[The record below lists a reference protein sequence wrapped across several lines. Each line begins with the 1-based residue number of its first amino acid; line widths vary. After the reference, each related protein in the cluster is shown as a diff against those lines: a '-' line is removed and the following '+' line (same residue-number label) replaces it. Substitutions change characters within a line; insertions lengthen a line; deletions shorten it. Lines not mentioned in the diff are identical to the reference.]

1 MIVSECFP
9 GHKKIKFAYALLT
22 LAFAIAGCA
31 TAPSEKISY
40 DDLPLHSHAVALKE
54 AQPAAENLPQLGEH
68 STLNDYLLYAA
79 LNNPGLEAAFLN
91 WKAALEKI
99 PQVTALPDPRF
110 TYSYFIQSVETRVG
124 PQNQR
129 FAIAQ
134 TFPWLGKLKLQGSAA
149 AEAAHAEKERY
160 EAVKLK
166 LFFQVKDAY
175 YEYYYLARSIAVT
188 QANLDLMKELEG
200 VARIQYASGFALY
213 SNVVRAQVELGKLED
228 RVKTLQ
234 DLHEPIVAKLNA
246 ALNRPADAS
255 LPWPKKIEQEQ
266 VAFTREQLVNW
277 LKESNPD
284 LKAVDFLA
292 EREKQNLDLAK
303 KSYFPDFTVAFETID
318 TGQAINPGTPGSGKD
333 PMIAT
338 VSINLPIWWD
348 KYSAG
353 EREAVARYRAF
364 RREHSNRENSL
375 VADLK
380 LAVYKYQDAERKI
393 NLYKDTLVPKA
404 EQSLEVS
411 LQAYEAGLGTFLDLI
426 DSIRSLLEFQLSYE
440 RAFTDKAQR
449 LAELKMLVGKEI
461 PRTNASSKS
470 AKDAT
475 TEKHERR
482 K

>member
-1 MIVSECFP
+1 MR
-9 GHKKIKFAYALLT
+9 FAYALLT
-22 LAFAIAGCA
+22 LAFAVAGCA
-31 TAPSEKISY
+31 AAPSEKISY
-40 DDLPLHSHAVALKE
+40 DDLALHSHEIALKE
-54 AQPAAENLPQLGEH
+54 ARPAVESLPELGEH
-68 STLNDYLLYAA
+68 SGLNDYLLYAA

-110 TYSYFIQSVETRVG
+110 TYSYFIKSVETRVG

-129 FAIAQ
+129 FGIAQ
-134 TFPWLGKLKLQGSAA
+134 TFPWFGKLKLQGNAA

-160 EAVKLK
+160 EAAKLK
-166 LFFQVKDAY
+166 LFFQVKESY
-175 YEYYYLARSIAVT
+175 YEHYYLARSIAVT

-200 VARIQYASGFALY
+200 VARIQYATGFAPY

-228 RVKTLQ
+228 RVKSLQ

-246 ALNRPADAS
+246 ALNRPADAP
-255 LPWPKKIEQEQ
+255 LPWPKKIELEQ
-266 VAFTREQLVNW
+266 VAFTQEQLVSW
-277 LKESNPD
+277 LKDSNPD
-284 LKAVDFLA
+284 LKEVDFLA

-303 KSYFPDFTVAFETID
+303 KGYFPDFTVGFETID
-318 TGQAINPGTPGSGKD
+318 TGQAMIPGTPDSGKD
-333 PMIAT
+333 PLIAT

-353 EREAVARYRAF
+353 EREALARYQAF
-364 RREHSNRENSL
+364 RKEHSNRENNL
-375 VADLK
+375 LADLK

-449 LAELKMLVGKEI
+449 LAELEMLVGREI
-461 PRTNASSKS
+461 PRMDATPKP
-470 AKDAT
+470 AKDVAA
-475 TEKHERR
+475 EKPERR